1 MFDMSRVKHNDHPQP
16 ERRGWPRW
24 LMALAATLIVAVVN
38 GAASSPV
45 YADELLHNPG
55 FEEPYRNGLSVGWR
69 DNSGWADVDVE
80 YSRDTDAVRG
90 VSQHIIS
97 HRVSAGAVQFVQ
109 KKIPLEEGKS
119 YLVSLWM
126 KGDVEGPVEVMLR
139 KHGKP
144 YTTYARKALR
154 VSNEWSLYEFQLN
167 SAVDDPSALFMVRT
181 AGRGQI
187 WLDEASMKEASEA
200 LSAAPETGNL
210 IANGSFE
217 ADMDRWAVQVRES
230 GGYRHEMPVSFA
242 DVRPSI
248 ITGEVPHG
256 LHAMRLDLPLHT
268 RMRITTPSFP
278 VSPGDVYTASLWV
291 KSDRPRTLTISMKD
305 MGLGAQKIL
314 SKRIKVSGN
323 WERYYFTVEI
333 PPASGRSQILMVES
347 IGKGSIWI
355 DGVQVELGEK
365 RKFVPARPVEVG
377 FRREGKPHLYHPDQ
391 PVVLEL
397 CLAAHEVIDEGY
409 SLLVNSR
416 DFHGMERE
424 LTSINVYRDSPGTQ
438 CYSINHPSDETGY
451 FRILASVSRNG
462 TVVDRATIAIGVVPE
477 RSGPPLSASPF
488 GGHARFNPSSL
499 IAMRKLGVSWLRMH
513 PPLGTKWFVVEPEQG
528 RFEFIDEPIQYAKD
542 LGFYILGSL
551 DATPRWSS
559 SAPPAMQTESAH
571 GYRAYPPRDI
581 SDWGNYVETI
591 VDRYEGVIDHWEV
604 WNEPDSG
611 GFLKLPETS
620 ESPFE
625 KSRKAQVYVE
635 LVKAAY
641 NAAKS
646 VNPGAVMVAG
656 AGTNHPPVRWIE
668 HIIDN
673 GLAGYFDV
681 LSFHYYT
688 SGRPIDM
695 HDVPA
700 RERVEEVRK
709 VAENGND
716 KHRVRIWETES
727 GFPLEV
733 CSPIAYGSPGEY
745 CASDNES
752 VAFLLRN
759 YLEWFS
765 SGVERWFFYHM
776 FFPDRTDR
784 TRLAGFFEWD
794 RSPTA
799 LAIAYAVMAD
809 ILREMEFKEF
819 RELNDGVAVMEF
831 AGNEKTV
838 TAYWL
843 KNWDPDA
850 KVDVIMSQNEGD
862 DGASIIDAMGVE
874 RDKVMPGEAVRI
886 KVGRVPVYKVV
897 QHNGSDAVVN

>member
-1 MFDMSRVKHNDHPQP
+1 MFEMTRVKHNIYPRP
-16 ERRGWPRW
+16 ERGRWSRW
-24 LMALAATLIVAVVN
+24 LMALVTTMIVAAVN
-38 GAASSPV
+38 GTVSSPV
-45 YADELLHNPG
+45 SADELLHNPG
-55 FEEPYRNGLSVGWR
+55 FEEPFRNGVSVGWG

-90 VSQHIIS
+90 VSQRIIS

-109 KKIPLEEGKS
+109 KKIPLEKDRS

-126 KGDVEGPVEVMLR
+126 KGELEGPVEVMLR
-139 KHGKP
+139 KHGTP

-154 VSNEWSLYEFQLN
+154 VNNEWSLYEFQLS
-167 SAVDDPSALFMVRT
+167 SAVDDPSAMFMVRI

-187 WLDEASMKEASEA
+187 WLDEASIKVASEP
-200 LSAAPETGNL
+200 LSIAPEAGNL
-210 IANGSFE
+210 IANASFE
-217 ADMDRWAVQVRES
+217 ADLDRWAVQVRES

-256 LHAMRLDLPLHT
+256 LHAMRVDLPSYA
-268 RMRITTPSFP
+268 RMRMTTPPFP
-278 VSPGDVYTASLWV
+278 VSPGSVYTTSLWV
-291 KSDRPRTLTISMKD
+291 KSNRPRILTISMKD
-305 MGLGAQKIL
+305 MELGPQQIL
-314 SKRIKVSGN
+314 SKRIEAAGN
-323 WERYYFTVEI
+323 WKRYHFTVEI
-333 PPASGRSQILMVES
+333 PPSSGRSKILMIES
-347 IGKGSIWI
+347 EGKGSIWV
-355 DGVQVELGEK
+355 DGVQVEIGEK
-365 RKFVPARPVEVG
+365 RKFAPAGPVEVG
-377 FRREGKPHLYHPDQ
+377 FKRGRQPHLYHPDQ
-391 PVVLEL
+391 PVALEL
-397 CLAAHEVIDEGY
+397 CLATYEVTDEGF
-409 SLLVNSR
+409 LLLINSR
-416 DFHGMERE
+416 DFHGMARE
-424 LTSINVYRDSPGTQ
+424 LMSMNVYPDGPGTQ

-451 FRILASVSRNG
+451 YRVTASVSQNG
-462 TVVDRATIAIGVVPE
+462 TVVDRATIAIGIVPE
-477 RSGPPLSASPF
+477 ISGPPLATSPF
-488 GGHARFNPSSL
+488 GGHARFNPTSL
-499 IAMRKLGVSWLRMH
+499 NAMRKLGVSWLRMH

-528 RFEFIDEPIQYAKD
+528 RFEFNDKPIRYAKN
-542 LGFYILGSL
+542 LGFHILGSL

-559 SAPPAMQTESAH
+559 SAPSGMQAESAH
-571 GYRAYPPRDI
+571 GFRAYPPRNI
-581 SDWGNYVETI
+581 SDWENYVETV
-591 VDRYEGVIDHWEV
+591 VDRYEGMIDHWEI

-611 GFLKLPETS
+611 GFLKLPGSTERLL
-620 ESPFE
+620 E
-625 KSRKAQVYVE
+625 KDRKAKVYVE
-635 LVKAAY
+635 LTKAAY
-641 NAAKS
+641 KAAKK

-656 AGTNHPPVRWIE
+656 SGTGHPPVRWIE

-709 VAENGND
+709 IAENEND
-716 KHRVRIWETES
+716 EHGIRIWETES

-745 CASDNES
+745 CASDDEA

-759 YLEWFS
+759 YLEWFT

-809 ILREMEFKEF
+809 MFRGMELKESY
-819 RELNDGVAVMEF
+819 ELSDGVSVMKF
-831 AGNEKTV
+831 TGSKKTITV
-838 TAYWL
+838 YWL
-843 KNWDPDA
+843 KIWDPEA
-850 KVDVIMSQNEGD
+850 KVDVIVQQNEGD
-862 DGASIIDAMGVE
+862 GSASIIDAMGVE
-874 RDKVMPGEAVRI
+874 RETVMPGEAVRI
-886 KVGRVPVYKVV
+886 EVGRVPVYKVV
-897 QHNGSDAVVN
+897 QHKDNYAEIN